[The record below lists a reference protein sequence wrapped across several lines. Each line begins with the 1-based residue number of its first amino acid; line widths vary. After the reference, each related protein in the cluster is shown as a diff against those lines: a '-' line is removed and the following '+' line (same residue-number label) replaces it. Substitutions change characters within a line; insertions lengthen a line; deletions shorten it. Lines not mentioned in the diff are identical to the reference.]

1 MARQI
6 FMFDPELAMKLI
18 PGVRGRKQHEGGG
31 YLIASNSDG
40 FRDDEFVTERPAGT
54 RRILLYGDSFAFGS
68 GVAKD
73 DRFGELIEQS
83 IPNTEVYNLAIV
95 GSGIDQQF
103 LGHRFV
109 GSNFDHDL
117 ILIAPWVEDA
127 TRNLQQYRLW
137 NRNAAHDSSG
147 LFWMPKPYFEIDD
160 AGDLALRHYPIPP
173 PVPYTGLDDF
183 ESDRTGQ
190 GRRLDA
196 IRWRL
201 RKYHPRTKDAIQR
214 LIRLQPAKLYS
225 SPDSPGWVLTK
236 AILEE
241 WIDEASAPVLV
252 APIPLYQ
259 HIEGDASAREVTARF
274 AELSRPDAGA
284 HVVDALPALKRY
296 PRRERRAMRFPSDI
310 HFTAAG
316 HRAFADAIVDE
327 VARVLD
333 GARDLA
339 PSATV
344 PVPEGRG

>member
-6 FMFDPELAMKLI
+6 FTFDAELGMKLI
-18 PGVRGRKQHEGGG
+18 PGIRARKQHEGGG
-31 YLIASNSDG
+31 YLIAGNSHG
-40 FRDDEFVTERPAGT
+40 FRDDEFVTERPPGT

-68 GVAKD
+68 GVDKAA
-73 DRFGELIEQS
+73 RFGELIERA

-95 GSGIDQQF
+95 GSGIDQHF
-103 LGHRFV
+103 LAHRFV
-109 GSNFDHDL
+109 GSTFDHDL

-173 PVPYTGLDDF
+173 PVPYTALDDF
-183 ESDRTGQ
+183 EADKTGR

-201 RKYHPRTKDAIQR
+201 RKHHPRTKDAIQR

-225 SPDSPGWVLTK
+225 SPDNPGWLLTR
-236 AILEE
+236 AILEQ
-241 WIDEASAPVLV
+241 WIEEASTPALIC
-252 APIPLYQ
+252 PIPLFQ
-259 HIEGDASAREVTARF
+259 HIEGDASATEVTARF
-274 AELSRPDAGA
+274 AELARPEAGA

-310 HFTAAG
+310 HFTEAG
-316 HRAFADAIVDE
+316 HQAFADAIVAE

-333 GARDLA
+333 GLGDPAASGQR
-339 PSATV
+339 SGV
-344 PVPEGRG
+344 